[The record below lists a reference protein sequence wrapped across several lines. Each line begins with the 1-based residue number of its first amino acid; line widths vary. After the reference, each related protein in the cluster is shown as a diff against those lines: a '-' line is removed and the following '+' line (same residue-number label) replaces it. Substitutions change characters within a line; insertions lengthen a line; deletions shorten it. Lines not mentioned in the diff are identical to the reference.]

1 MFTPD
6 HTFPQ
11 KEGSPPA
18 FICDSHLGRLARLL
32 RLLGFDTLWRLDW
45 TEPAIV
51 RLVVNGRRVALSRS
65 RSLLTR
71 RELRGSLLITS
82 DQPDEQAAQVVRV
95 FDLASDVQLWGR
107 CTRCN
112 GLIRPVDK
120 DTVAQRIPP
129 KTARWLDEYHLCVD
143 CDQLYWQGTHTAALT
158 AHVANIIRMSRP

>member
-18 FICDSHLGRLARLL
+18 FVCDSHLGRLARLL
-32 RLLGFDTLWRLDW
+32 RLIGFDTLWRLDW

-51 RLVVNGRRVALSRS
+51 RLVVNSRRVALSRS

-82 DQPDEQAAQVVRV
+82 DQPDAQAAQVVRA
-95 FDLASDVQLWGR
+95 FDLASSVQLWGR

-112 GLIRPVDK
+112 GLIKPVPK
-120 DTVAQRIPP
+120 DTVARPHSPQDR
-129 KTARWLDEYHLCVD
+129 
-143 CDQLYWQGTHTAALT
+143 AL
-158 AHVANIIRMSRP
+158 A